1 MTADANGNDL
11 TAVDVVITAALAIAP
26 YEQANIL
33 TSEAGGGENADLPA
47 AYMPLG
53 LIKSDGGATES
64 MDQEDPIEFL
74 QDGYQ
79 LSADPTISIQYGLAE
94 FNRVVRQLTTG
105 KTPDA
110 NGMIEVETYTPDTK
124 WCLFYEEV
132 YKNGRVRRLNG
143 VVQVT
148 TTEIDQSERGA
159 VKGRNVTLTWK
170 TDPWVGNG
178 KTTKFLEWHYPE
190 DDAAPDPVKPVTGV
204 TADKT
209 GVLLDDT
216 ATTVDVTL
224 TVTPD
229 DATVESV
236 TAVSDHPDVASV
248 RVDGLKL
255 VITRTGYGTARIT
268 ATVDGHDV
276 TINVTAQGL
285 QKLTVAATAR
295 LGGQTVTVTPAV
307 GEGLQRRYR
316 IDQTAPTI
324 AYDDVVDTAHGWLAW
339 PDNGE
344 VTGSAGQT
352 ITVVDNTVQGA
363 KARKHGSAKLPA
375 TLVAVYYGCVNANT
389 AEALTADAIKALTSK
404 TASGS
409 AAGDYA
415 YTPDATANDGDGQYT
430 LLAAPAGFPTPTFT
444 MGGLDYPVDKLAANV
459 TIDGVEYSV
468 WTSSNQQ
475 TEALTVK
482 AA

>member
-224 TVTPD
+224 TVTPY

>member
-1 MTADANGNDL
+1 MTADAKGNDL
-11 TAVDVVITAALAIAP
+11 QAVDVVITAALAIAP

-33 TSEAGGGENADLPA
+33 TSEQGGGESADLPA

-94 FNRVVRQLTTG
+94 FNKVVRQLTTG

-110 NGMIEVETYTPDTK
+110 NGMIEIETYTPDTK

-143 VVQVT
+143 IVQVT
-148 TTEIDQSERGA
+148 TTEIDQSERGS

-190 DDAAPDPVKPVTGV
+190 DDDTPDPVKPVTGV
-204 TADKT
+204 AADKT
-209 GVLLDDT
+209 AVLLDDT
-216 ATTVDVTL
+216 NTTVDVTL
-224 TVTPD
+224 AVTPE

-255 VITRTGYGTARIT
+255 VITRTGYGTANIK

-276 TINVTAQGL
+276 DIAVTAQGL
-285 QKLTVAATAR
+285 QKLTVAAKAR

-316 IDQTAPTI
+316 IDDNAPTI
-324 AYDDVVDTAHGWLAW
+324 AYDTVVQTADGWTEW
-339 PDNGE
+339 PANGE
-344 VTGSAGQT
+344 VTGKAGQT

-363 KARKHGSAKLPA
+363 KARKSGAAKLPA
-375 TLVAVYYGCVNANT
+375 PLTAVYYGCVNTNT
-389 AEALTADAIKALTSK
+389 AADLTADAIKALTSK
-404 TASGS
+404 TASGT

-415 YTPDATANDGDGQYT
+415 YTPDATANNGDGQYT
-430 LLAAPAGFPTPTFT
+430 LLAAPATFPTPTFT
-444 MGGLDYPVDKLAANV
+444 MGGLDYPVDKLATNV
-459 TIDGVEYSV
+459 TIDGVDYAV